1 MQMDNKQNKQKEII
15 IIVNAREK
23 KWPKEEI
30 TFDEVVELAF
40 GSISADPNV
49 VYSVTYKMHGKEGA
63 LVKGGSVI
71 VLNGTIFNVTQTN
84 KS

>member
-1 MQMDNKQNKQKEII
+1 MHEKEFT

-30 TFDEVVELAF
+30 SFDEVVELAF
-40 GSISADPNV
+40 GSVSTDPNV
-49 VYSVTYKMHGKEGA
+49 IYSVTYKAHGKEGT
-63 LVKGGSVI
+63 LVKGGTVT
-71 VLNGTIFNVTQTN
+71 VVNGMIFNVTQTN